1 MKLRARRNE
10 CNYREPKSKRQRVAA
25 KTPTC
30 IQDLIAF
37 VDSGEIYSN
46 IDVKKIER
54 VAPYLRELNNM
65 VGMKSLK
72 ESVFNQILYYLQGF
86 HYDCEDYLHTVIYG
100 EPGCGKTEVSK
111 IIGQIYSRL
120 GLLSCHDKFIT
131 ATRADLIGQFLGET
145 SIKTTRVLQDALGGV
160 LFIDEVYSLG
170 NEEGRDFY
178 AKECID
184 TINLFISENKD
195 DLCLIIAGYESDI
208 ENCFFSRNKGLKRR
222 FPWVHRID
230 KYDNNELV
238 QIMKR
243 KVGETSFKLDC
254 TDEFLEGLVKD
265 NKDAFK
271 FFGGSIENLLAKSKI
286 HHARRVFG
294 MDKKEHYRLNE
305 QDIQNGLKELKGND
319 KVKDISNY
327 ERMFL

>member
-100 EPGCGKTEVSK
+100 EPGCGKTELL
-111 IIGQIYSRL
+111 RL
-120 GLLSCHDKFIT
+120 F
-131 ATRADLIGQFLGET
+131 QFNKVMGYHLT
-145 SIKTTRVLQDALGGV
+145 SINL
-160 LFIDEVYSLG
+160 
-170 NEEGRDFY
+170 
-178 AKECID
+178 
-184 TINLFISENKD
+184 INLKKRNFKKSKTFGTNFFCIFVLSYNCFIS
-195 DLCLIIAGYESDI
+195 S
-208 ENCFFSRNKGLKRR
+208 
-222 FPWVHRID
+222 
-230 KYDNNELV
+230 
-238 QIMKR
+238 
-243 KVGETSFKLDC
+243 
-254 TDEFLEGLVKD
+254 
-265 NKDAFK
+265 
-271 FFGGSIENLLAKSKI
+271 
-286 HHARRVFG
+286 
-294 MDKKEHYRLNE
+294 
-305 QDIQNGLKELKGND
+305 
-319 KVKDISNY
+319 
-327 ERMFL
+327 